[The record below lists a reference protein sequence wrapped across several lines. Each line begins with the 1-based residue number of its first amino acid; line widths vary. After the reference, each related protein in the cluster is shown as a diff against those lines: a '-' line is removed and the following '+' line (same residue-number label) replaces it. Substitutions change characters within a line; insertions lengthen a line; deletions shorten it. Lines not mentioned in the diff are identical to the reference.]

1 MILLAATIGIK
12 CLAGVKGEKEDA
24 GNGASVLRERTKNMT
39 AVHKQFALVVLVLA
53 LVLSGCT
60 AISGDEAPAAGAGE
74 EMAAPEPTAT
84 AVEEPTATPEPEPT
98 AVAIGPPP
106 AFREELQATD
116 PATVVLGAGK
126 PQVVELFAFW

>member
-24 GNGASVLRERTKNMT
+24 GNGASVLRERTKTMT
-39 AVHKQFALVVLVLA
+39 GVHRRLTLVVIVLA
-53 LVLSGCT
+53 LVLAGCT
-60 AISGDEAPAAGAGE
+60 AITGDEAPAAGAGE
-74 EMAAPEPTAT
+74 EVAAPEPTAT
-84 AVEEPTATPEPEPT
+84 AEPEPTATAEPEPT

-116 PATVVLGAGK
+116 PATVVLGAGT

>member
-1 MILLAATIGIK
+1 
-12 CLAGVKGEKEDA
+12 
-24 GNGASVLRERTKNMT
+24 MT
-39 AVHKQFALVVLVLA
+39 AVHRRFILVVLVLA

-60 AISGDEAPAAGAGE
+60 AISGDDAPAAAE
-74 EMAAPEPTAT
+74 VAQAT
-84 AVEEPTATPEPEPT
+84 EAPEPT

-116 PATVVLGAGK
+116 PATVVLGAGT